1 MKAFIKKTIKIS
13 AISGL
18 IIASVIFI
26 LIAYGIFFV
35 NNHNDISSP
44 ELSHLYSF
52 SNKSQSVFSNTET
65 ENGNENKNESNNL
78 QLFGSIPVKQITADD
93 KDRRYVS
100 AGGELIGIKL
110 KTKGVLVVGTE
121 AVETDEGTKNPAKD
135 ADIRVGDTLISIEGK
150 PILTNSELSEIIKTS
165 EGKKL
170 TAEIIRDGETITTEL
185 CPEKSNVSG
194 LFKCGIWIRDS
205 TGGIGTLSYTDPESG
220 AIVSL
225 GHGIY
230 DVDTKELMKADSG
243 YLVDA
248 HLNGIIKGVT
258 GTAGEIRGSLGFN
271 NLGEII
277 ENRENGLYSELISYD
292 VSSELIPVAETSEI
306 KTGHAQIISTVTS
319 GEKQCY
325 DIEIEKIS
333 KDKNCKNLI
342 IKVTDEELLEITG
355 GIIQGMSGSPIIQD
369 GMFVGAV
376 THVFLN
382 DPTRGYGICAEK
394 MLETSDKLMDYSEEK
409 AA

>member
-1 MKAFIKKTIKIS
+1 MKAFMKKMFKIS
-13 AISGL
+13 AITGF
-18 IIASVIFI
+18 IISSFIFI

-35 NNHNDISSP
+35 NDYNDFSSS
-44 ELSHLYSF
+44 ELSYLF
-52 SNKSQSVFSNTET
+52 SLDNSKSQSVFNNSDREKT
-65 ENGNENKNESNNL
+65 NEANKL
-78 QLFGSIPVKQITADD
+78 QLFGTIPIKQISPDETE
-93 KDRRYVS
+93 RRYVC

-121 AVETDEGTKNPAKD
+121 AVETDEGTKNPATD
-135 ADIRVGDTLISIEGK
+135 ADIRVGDMLISIEGK
-150 PILTNSELSEIIKTS
+150 PILTNSELGEIIKASDGRT
-165 EGKKL
+165 L
-170 TAEIIRDGETITTEL
+170 RAEILRDGKTLVTEL
-185 CPEKSNVSG
+185 CPQKSNVSG
-194 LFKCGIWIRDS
+194 LYKCGIWIRDS
-205 TGGIGTLSYTDPESG
+205 TGGIGTLSYTDPKSG

-248 HLNGIIKGVT
+248 HLNGITKGVS

-277 ENRENGLYSELISYD
+277 ENRENGLYSELICYD
-292 VSSELIPVAETSEI
+292 TSSELIPVAKTNEI
-306 KTGHAQIISTVTS
+306 KTGYAQIISTVS
-319 GEKQCY
+319 NGEKQYY

-333 KDKNCKNLI
+333 KDKDCKNLI
-342 IKVTDEELLEITG
+342 IKVTDEDLLEITG
-355 GIIQGMSGSPIIQD
+355 GIIQGMSGSPIIQN
-369 GMFVGAV
+369 GMLVGAV

-394 MLETSDKLMDYSEEK
+394 MLETSDNLMNFSEDK